1 VLTNEYGEISSW
13 QLNGDVIIVE
23 MTLLA
28 AIIYFSVYLE
38 HWAYTRSQKQEEKKT
53 RKNIMMFIKNDL

>member
-1 VLTNEYGEISSW
+1 MVIEWDS
-13 QLNGDVIIVE
+13 IIVE

-38 HWAYTRSQKQEEKKT
+38 HWAYTRSQKKEEQRT
-53 RKNIMMFIKNDL
+53 RKNIMMFIKK